1 VSSGC
6 IRLLNE
12 DIEDLYSRVQV
23 GTRVV
28 VLPGKPPEHIAD
40 TAMQPVAAGAAPAP
54 GAAVPGAPANIAP
67 PGAVG
72 AQSNSAAAVTSS
84 PLPPV
89 R

>member
-1 VSSGC
+1 
-6 IRLLNE
+6 
-12 DIEDLYSRVQV
+12 
-23 GTRVV
+23 
-28 VLPGKPPEHIAD
+28 
-40 TAMQPVAAGAAPAP
+40 MQPVAAGAAPAP